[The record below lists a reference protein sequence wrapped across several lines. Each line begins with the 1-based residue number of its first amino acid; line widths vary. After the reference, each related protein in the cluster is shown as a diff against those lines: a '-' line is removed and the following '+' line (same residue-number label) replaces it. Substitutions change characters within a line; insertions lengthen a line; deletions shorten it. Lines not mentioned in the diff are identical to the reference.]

1 MDADT
6 KPDPSFAD
14 DALAPVDARRGLFA
28 LRPDGR
34 QSLTARILTAI
45 VVAACLGGIAYG
57 ATRAQTEPAVRLPAE
72 IESLNPVQDAQT
84 VPGQSTVTVDFVFGI
99 TGELVIDG
107 IDIPKDETVYEKSQA
122 ILSFSPGRGQT
133 LELLPGGIR
142 RATVYFWP
150 VGTSRETAGKSFSW
164 TFTVT

>member
-6 KPDPSFAD
+6 KPDPNLTV
-14 DALAPVDARRGLFA
+14 DALPGVAPRQGLFA

-34 QSLTARILTAI
+34 QSLTARILTAL
-45 VVAACLGGIAYG
+45 VVAACLGGRAYG
-57 ATRAQTEPAVRLPAE
+57 ASRAQTEPAVKLPSE

-133 LELLPGGIR
+133 LALLPGGIR
-142 RATVYFWP
+142 RSTVYYWP
-150 VGTSRETAGKSFSW
+150 VGTSREIAGKSFSW